1 MLFIKLRFTI
11 LRLLE
16 RIVKKYR
23 EAQGD
28 AKVLRHMAK
37 SAERDK
43 DKNETSFVFYEGL
56 GVEISQNTI
65 CVVSGY
71 SLRILHMLRPQTF
84 ILESTLKSSSPS

>member
-1 MLFIKLRFTI
+1 MIFVKLRFTI

-23 EAQGD
+23 EAQGE

-43 DKNETSFVFYEGL
+43 DKNETRVVFCDGS
-56 GVEISQNTI
+56 GVEICEKLLKQMGHTPRRSFDGAFYTVTI
-65 CVVSGY
+65 ENHKEG
-71 SLRILHMLRPQTF
+71 
-84 ILESTLKSSSPS
+84 

>member
-16 RIVKKYR
+16 RIVQKYR
-23 EAQGD
+23 EAQGE

-43 DKNETSFVFYEGL
+43 DKNEMRFVFHEGSRAEICEKL
-56 GVEISQNTI
+56 LKQMGHTPRRGFTGVFYTVTI
-65 CVVSGY
+65 
-71 SLRILHMLRPQTF
+71 
-84 ILESTLKSSSPS
+84 ENDKEK

>member
-37 SAERDK
+37 RAERDK
-43 DKNETSFVFYEGL
+43 DKNETSFVFHESPGAEICEKLLKQMGHTPRRSFDGAFYTVTIENHKEG
-56 GVEISQNTI
+56 
-65 CVVSGY
+65 
-71 SLRILHMLRPQTF
+71 
-84 ILESTLKSSSPS
+84 

>member
-1 MLFIKLRFTI
+1 MIFVKLRFTI

-23 EAQGD
+23 EAQGE

-43 DKNETSFVFYEGL
+43 DKNETSFVFYESPGAEICEKL
-56 GVEISQNTI
+56 LKQMGHTPRRSFDGVFYTVTI
-65 CVVSGY
+65 
-71 SLRILHMLRPQTF
+71 
-84 ILESTLKSSSPS
+84 ESHKEE